1 MTYLPPAVP
10 IPVQIGEGFEGSGVS
25 IAHVNTVLGDRN
37 GAIGGAW
44 SQALASPSQG
54 HAPFVVVAR
63 PGLPVKPLTL
73 FGWTPGLRQLVSTRI
88 LSCGCVAGVYETWS
102 GGRTV
107 IVDERDSGCG
117 DPHHDANAVL
127 DAA

>member
-1 MTYLPPAVP
+1 VSFTFFNFLTSQQSRKAH
-10 IPVQIGEGFEGSGVS
+10 SGR
-25 IAHVNTVLGDRN
+25 A
-37 GAIGGAW
+37 
-44 SQALASPSQG
+44 
-54 HAPFVVVAR
+54 
-63 PGLPVKPLTL
+63 LTL
-73 FGWTPGLRQLVSTRI
+73 FGWTPGLRQLVSTRL

-107 IVDERDSGCG
+107 IVDERHTGCQ